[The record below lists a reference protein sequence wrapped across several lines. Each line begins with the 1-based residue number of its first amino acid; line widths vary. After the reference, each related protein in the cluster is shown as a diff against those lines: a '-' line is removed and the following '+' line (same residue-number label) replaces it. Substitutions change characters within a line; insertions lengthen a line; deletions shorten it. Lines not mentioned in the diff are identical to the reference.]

1 MLPSA
6 PIRVA
11 LHVADPALRARIVCA
26 CERANIEVAGDPAGA
41 NMVLADGPLET
52 AAPVIAFVPSSQ
64 PGPAGALAAT
74 SAQALGWPCDVRA
87 EVPANLDAVTLGAVI
102 AVVAAG
108 LDVMPHR
115 AADCAGTSGTSP
127 DTRSRPRTGD
137 WAEGVEYDTAAAA
150 AELNEL
156 PALTRREREVLTLL
170 AQGASNKAIAR
181 ALSVSVHTAKF
192 HVASVTEKLGAS
204 GRLEAVAVAIRSGLV
219 MI

>member
-1 MLPSA
+1 M
-6 PIRVA
+6 RVA
-11 LHVADPALRARIVCA
+11 LYVGDPTLRARIVRA
-26 CERANIEVAGDPAGA
+26 CERADIEVAADPACA
-41 NMVLADGPLET
+41 NIVLADGPLDT

-74 SAQALGWPCDVRA
+74 PAQALGWPCDVRA
-87 EVPANLDAVTLGAVI
+87 AVPVDIDAATLGAVI
-102 AVVAAG
+102 AVVAVG
-108 LDVMPHR
+108 LDVIPHR
-115 AADCAGTSGTSP
+115 PRNNDVGTSAIRP
-127 DTRSRPRTGD
+127 DAQSIARSGE
-137 WAEGVEYDTAAAA
+137 WAEGDEADDAAA

-204 GRLEAVAVAIRSGLV
+204 GRLEAVAIAIRHGLV
-219 MI
+219 MV